1 MISKINKFLMLELF
15 VIINILALAVSLPQ
29 GAPESSCQSLL
40 PIHGGGIPP
49 LTTAS
54 LFRIIPLS
62 ETVGQGKPL
71 VVEIQSTIFE
81 LSFKGFMIHALTANP
96 PYRVV
101 GRFLPAT
108 SELVKLINCEGEDDT
123 ATHSNTSP
131 KVNFALEWQAPTD
144 YIGDIIFK

>member
-1 MISKINKFLMLELF
+1 MTSKTYKLPMFELF
-15 VIINILALAVSLPQ
+15 LFVKILALAVSLPQ
-29 GAPESSCQSLL
+29 GAPESSCQNLL

-62 ETVGQGKPL
+62 ETVGQGKLL

-81 LSFKGFMIHALTANP
+81 LSFKGFMIHAITANP

-101 GRFLPAT
+101 GRFDPSAGGQ
-108 SELVKLINCEGEDDT
+108 VKLINCEGEDDT

>member
-1 MISKINKFLMLELF
+1 MLKLF
-15 VIINILALAVSLPQ
+15 VIINFLALAVSLPQ
-29 GAPESSCQSLL
+29 GAPVSSCQSLL
-40 PIHGGGIPP
+40 PIHGGGIKP

-71 VVEIQSTIFE
+71 VIEIQSTIFE

-101 GRFLPAT
+101 GRFEPSA
-108 SELVKLINCEGEDDT
+108 SGLVKLINCEGENDT